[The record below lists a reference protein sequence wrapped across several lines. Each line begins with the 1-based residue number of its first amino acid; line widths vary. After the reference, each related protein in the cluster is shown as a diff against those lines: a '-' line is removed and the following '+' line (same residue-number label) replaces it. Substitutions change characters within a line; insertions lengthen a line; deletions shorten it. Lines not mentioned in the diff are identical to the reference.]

1 MTGSRLSGQAL
12 GLTALGLL
20 GWIALLWIMGLDLLH
35 ALALGAVLLALIG
48 LRRAPVVNTQ
58 QTWPEA
64 DDQRSDVGVRRE
76 VARLSWSMQGYESRV
91 QRQSVRRLHQIAA
104 YRLSL
109 QGLDLDDPRDYLAC
123 QAALG
128 DRAYAVVSEPDDRP
142 MYADFVTAVGAVE
155 KLSSGKT
162 GADRP
167 GSRGDRR

>member
-1 MTGSRLSGQAL
+1 VTGPRWSPQAV

-35 ALALGAVLLALIG
+35 ALALGAVLLALIA
-48 LRRAPVVNTQ
+48 LRRTPVVNTEQ
-58 QTWPEA
+58 AWPELN
-64 DDQRSDVGVRRE
+64 DQRTDVGVRRE

-104 YRLSL
+104 YRLGL
-109 QGLDLDDPRDYLAC
+109 RGLDLDDPRDYLAC

-128 DRAYAVVSEPDDRP
+128 DRAYAVVSEPDERP
-142 MYADFVTAVGAVE
+142 MYTDFVTAVAAVE
-155 KLSSGKT
+155 KLVSEKT
-162 GADRP
+162 GAARP

>member
-1 MTGSRLSGQAL
+1 MTGYRPSGQAL

-58 QTWPEA
+58 QTWPEV
-64 DDQRSDVGVRRE
+64 DDRRTDVGVRRE

-104 YRLSL
+104 YRLGL

-155 KLSSGKT
+155 KLSSRT